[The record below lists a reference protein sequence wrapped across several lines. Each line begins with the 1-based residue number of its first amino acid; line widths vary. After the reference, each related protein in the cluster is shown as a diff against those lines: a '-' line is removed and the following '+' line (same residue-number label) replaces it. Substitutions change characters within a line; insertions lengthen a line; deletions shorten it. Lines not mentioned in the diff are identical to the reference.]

1 MMTKLLK
8 NIFIFAMAIVACMA
22 FGVTANAEEIEID
35 NNATQYTVSEGSV
48 YWESSEECG
57 AGRHNKVSIDNR
69 YTDISRGKLKVWI
82 DGYSILD
89 HDGNIVKSYFKEKV
103 LKISIPEI
111 TSRQKLMVH
120 IWGTGKK
127 GHRLGWIKFNK
138 INKITSEKDKS
149 EEYTTSEIPKGEE
162 EKWFENSKEKKA
174 ENTADT
180 LKEKL
185 KEDSKVSRE
194 SYVFADFSGS
204 MSDFQ
209 SDVLEKL
216 KDTDGKKYV
225 FAEEI
230 EEFNLEK
237 DAWTYDIGGSPD
249 IANALNSVDLSNDS
263 HIYILSDLNDNC
275 GTKIRLK
282 EDFVGEI
289 TIVYY
294 PVCYAG
300 AKDFVEQLRKSYPN
314 ASSINGF

>member
-1 MMTKLLK
+1 MMTKVLK
-8 NIFIFAMAIVACMA
+8 NIFLFALTIAAFMV

-35 NNATQYTVSEGSV
+35 NNAHYTVSEGSV
-48 YWESSEECG
+48 YWESSEQCG
-57 AGRHNKVSIDNR
+57 SGRHNKVSIDNR

-111 TSRQKLMVH
+111 TSEQKLMVH
-120 IWGTGKK
+120 IWGNGKK
-127 GHRLGWIKFNK
+127 GYRLGWIKFSK
-138 INKITSEKDKS
+138 IIFKEDKSKYITSD
-149 EEYTTSEIPKGEE
+149 IPQGKEE
-162 EKWFENSKEKKA
+162 EWFGESKEKDA
-174 ENTADT
+174 EKTADT
-180 LKEKL
+180 LKEKIR
-185 KEDSKVSRE
+185 KDAKIPRE
-194 SYVFADFSGS
+194 SYVFADFSRS

-216 KDTDGKKYV
+216 KDAEGKKYV

-230 EEFNLEK
+230 EEFVFGK
-237 DAWTYDIGGSPD
+237 DVWTYDIGGSTD
-249 IANALNSVDLSNDS
+249 IANALNSVDMSNDS

-275 GTKIRLK
+275 GTGIKLNK
-282 EDFVGEI
+282 DFMGEI

-294 PVCYAG
+294 PVYYAS
-300 AKDFVEQLRKSYPN
+300 AINFMERLRESYPN

>member
-1 MMTKLLK
+1 MAKLIK
-8 NIFIFAMAIVACMA
+8 NMFLFTVAMVAFMA
-22 FGVTANAEEIEID
+22 FGVTAKAESIAID
-35 NNATQYTVSEGSV
+35 NTEKYTVSEGCV

-57 AGRHNKVSIDNR
+57 AGRHNIVSVENQ
-69 YTDISRGKLKVWI
+69 YTHISRGKLKVWI

-89 HDGNIVKSYFKEKV
+89 HDGNIVKAYFKKKAP
-103 LKISIPEI
+103 KITIPEI

-127 GHRLGWIKFNK
+127 GNRLGWIKFS
-138 INKITSEKDKS
+138 KITSQKDKI
-149 EEYTTSEIPKGEE
+149 EEYTTSEIPQGKEE
-162 EKWFENSKEKKA
+162 EWFENSKEKKA
-174 ENTADT
+174 KNTADT

-185 KEDSKVSRE
+185 KEDFKVPRE

-216 KDTDGKKYV
+216 KDTNGKKYV

-230 EEFNLEK
+230 EEFILKK
-237 DAWTYDIGGSPD
+237 DAWTYDIGGATD
-249 IANALNSVDLSNDS
+249 IANALNTIDMSNDS

-275 GTKIRLK
+275 GTKIKLK
-282 EDFVGEI
+282 KDFVGEI

-300 AKDFVEQLRKSYPN
+300 AKDFMEQLRKSYPN